1 MRNTRIPLMLN
12 AGITQINIDD
22 ALGLRTRHSAL
33 LHIESALPLHYTTL
47 MGDAVLC
54 CSSRNTCRVCLS
66 VGFLVGL
73 ERELD
78 GVVVLESVVSVE
90 SEEWQPARRA
100 AEARTTRLVAVKRRF
115 IIA

>member
-1 MRNTRIPLMLN
+1 MLN

-54 CSSRNTCRVCLS
+54 CSSRNTCRVLIS
-66 VGFLVGL
+66 GVLVGL

>member
-54 CSSRNTCRVCLS
+54 CSSRNTCRVLISGVFSGAGEGAGWGSSAGIGS
-66 VGFLVGL
+66 VG
-73 ERELD
+73 
-78 GVVVLESVVSVE
+78 GVSSGA
-90 SEEWQPARRA
+90 AR
-100 AEARTTRLVAVKRRF
+100 
-115 IIA
+115 

>member
-1 MRNTRIPLMLN
+1 VTPFCAAA
-12 AGITQINIDD
+12 AGIR
-22 ALGLRTRHSAL
+22 A
-33 LHIESALPLHYTTL
+33 E
-47 MGDAVLC
+47 
-54 CSSRNTCRVCLS
+54 CLS

-100 AEARTTRLVAVKRRF
+100 AEAKTTRLVAVKRRF